1 MPPAP
6 VVVASVVTADKAS
19 QIVDVQG
26 SQREKRIKALRK
38 KLREIESIKA
48 KSGLLKDAQV
58 TEKLSRLASYQEE
71 LAELEAPEETAQAL
85 GLVTAED
92 LWEKHSAVAAHAAST
107 EANVVAQAGHQAL
120 HKAQDGE
127 ACDLQRAPQTPET
140 VLGNGVQ
147 QKTIVPEP
155 FERAELHN
163 ASANVPESW
172 MDLDDGE
179 LSEPVLVGASH
190 IEEDTPE
197 SRSDLDARV
206 ASSFSFSA
214 AQLETGSV
222 QASKSRRH
230 SRARK
235 DFLNLCKAASKWQR
249 QVSHDELIEKINAS
263 RVASDCR
270 AKHGDAFDEKAFL
283 EIVLSRCGSP

>member
-1 MPPAP
+1 
-6 VVVASVVTADKAS
+6 
-19 QIVDVQG
+19 
-26 SQREKRIKALRK
+26 
-38 KLREIESIKA
+38 
-48 KSGLLKDAQV
+48 
-58 TEKLSRLASYQEE
+58 LASYQEE
-71 LAELEAPEETAQAL
+71 LAELEAPKETAQAP
-85 GLVTAED
+85 GLATAED
-92 LWEKHSAVAAHAAST
+92 LWEKYSAIAVQSASI
-107 EANVVAQAGHQAL
+107 EANVVAEAGHQAL

-179 LSEPVLVGASH
+179 LPEPVLVGALR
-190 IEEDTPE
+190 IEEDAPE
-197 SRSDLDARV
+197 SRSDLEAHV
-206 ASSFSFSA
+206 ASSFLSPA
-214 AQLETGSV
+214 AQLEMGSV
-222 QASKSRRH
+222 QASKSGRH

-249 QVSHDELIEKINAS
+249 QLSHEELIEQITAS
-263 RVASDCR
+263 RIASECR
-270 AKHGDAFDEKAFL
+270 AKHGDAFDKEACL
-283 EIVLSRCGSP
+283 ESVLSRCGSP